1 MLQGKGLRQHT
12 CCVLLL
18 NGQQKVFSQ
27 GMTHKGFHGQP
38 DRKGALTSV
47 WCVTID
53 AGAVVASEAGSCAG
67 G

>member
-1 MLQGKGLRQHT
+1 VLQGKGLRQHT
-12 CCVLLL
+12 GCVLLL

-27 GMTHKGFHGQP
+27 GTTHKGCHGQP
-38 DRKGALTSV
+38 DRKGALKAV

-53 AGAVVASEAGSCAG
+53 AGAVVASEAGLCAG